1 MMPTGMAL
9 YRLPLDKERL
19 LSLELRPPWQF
30 YRNGSGSSNRWKKS
44 NVKLSGVGCSCNKF
58 FGQQQVPFS
67 VHMRPMAVCDEE
79 INVSI

>member
-44 NVKLSGVGCSCNKF
+44 NVKLSGVG
-58 FGQQQVPFS
+58 
-67 VHMRPMAVCDEE
+67 
-79 INVSI
+79 

>member
-1 MMPTGMAL
+1 MLLHENDRLSCLFLMMPTGMAL

-44 NVKLSGVGCSCNKF
+44 NVKLSGVG
-58 FGQQQVPFS
+58 
-67 VHMRPMAVCDEE
+67 
-79 INVSI
+79 